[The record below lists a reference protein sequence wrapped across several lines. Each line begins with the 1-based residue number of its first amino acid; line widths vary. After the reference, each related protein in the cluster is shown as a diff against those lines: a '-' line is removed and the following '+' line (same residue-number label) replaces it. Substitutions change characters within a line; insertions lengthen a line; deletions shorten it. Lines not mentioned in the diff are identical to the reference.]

1 MVRLQPW
8 QWVVLGLPLVAI
20 AGFMVVAAGSQFH
33 AWGVNW
39 IWAVF
44 VLVLVGWRWLLAR
57 WTRPA
62 LKDMAAAIAK
72 AEQELTT
79 TMADLPSSTAAGNL
93 PQAEAAL
100 DQILVEAR
108 QDPPLWEDWTPFWQ
122 RCRDVVTTVAQAYHP
137 EVKYPLLNIYVP
149 DAYGLLRGTVDDVD
163 RWMATL
169 TPVLGQVTVGQ
180 AVEGYEM
187 YRKVEPSARKLWQAW
202 SWAQWLVNPA
212 AAAARTLSQPTS
224 NLANQQLLGNLSAL
238 LREATLRNLYRQA
251 VALYG
256 GELPDLPLGNSGRT
270 GVPSA
275 QTQTLQEILN
285 RAEPVEQVQLQ
296 PVNILLVGRTGAGKS
311 SLINTLFAADQA
323 EVDVLP
329 STDAIRSYHWAT
341 ETGDT
346 LTLWD
351 SPGYEQIDR
360 QDYRDQLL
368 DYSRQADLLLLVTP
382 ALDPALQMDVDL
394 LQAMGREVAD
404 LGAIAVVTQVDRLR
418 PLREWAPPYD
428 WQTGERPKE
437 ISMREATQYR
447 QEQLGHVCDRVLP
460 LVTADTAS
468 QRQPWNADAL
478 ATTLIELI
486 DPTKELR
493 LARFLRDRDAKVVAA
508 SRLIDRYIFQMST
521 TQGLAAFLK
530 SPVLKFIA
538 TLTTGTPTLAYLLAE
553 QIPVE
558 QLPVVI
564 GKLQLAYDLFKLLA
578 PDTARLDLLALWPLL
593 LEHNQKPDQAA
604 WAFGQAMVEYWSQG
618 LTVDQVRSR
627 IDHYLAQYAGGTSNG
642 LLDPSKSGKA

>member
-1 MVRLQPW
+1 MMRLQPW
-8 QWVVLGLPLVAI
+8 QWVALGLPLVAI
-20 AGFMVVAAGSQFH
+20 VGFMLVAAGSQIH
-33 AWGVNW
+33 AWGLNW
-39 IWAVF
+39 IWAVI
-44 VLVLVGWRWLLAR
+44 VLLLVGWRWLLAH

-79 TMADLPSSTAAGNL
+79 TMDLAAPTSVSSL

-100 DQILVEAR
+100 EQILVKAR

-122 RCRDVVTTVAQAYHP
+122 RCRDVVTAVAQAYHP

-224 NLANQQLLGNLSAL
+224 NQANQQLLGNLSAL

-251 VALYG
+251 VALYS
-256 GELPDLPLGNSGRT
+256 GELPDLPLGDTDRT

-285 RAEPVEQVQLQ
+285 RAKPVDQVQQQ
-296 PVNILLVGRTGAGKS
+296 PVSILLVGRTGAGKS

-329 STDAIRSYHWAT
+329 STDTMRSYHWAT

-368 DYSRQADLLLLVTP
+368 DYGRQADLLLLVTP

-394 LQAMGREVAD
+394 LQDMRQEVTD

-437 ISMREATQYR
+437 VSMREATHYR

-478 ATTLIELI
+478 ATTLVELI

-627 IDHYLAQYAGGTSNG
+627 IEHYLAQYAGGTSNG
-642 LLDPSKSGKA
+642 LLDPSKSDKA